1 MLVGVTFVYIKE
13 SYTQW
18 WWWRDP
24 ITINE
29 DVSLNFGTILADRT
43 GDRITIRPNGGTRI
57 QNNSVLSGNYT
68 AAYFSV
74 YGDRRD
80 YFNVTLP
87 SSTLLT
93 GNGQPM
99 VLDNFS
105 VRPNRLRFNRS
116 GYKEIRI
123 GARLT
128 INPNQLGG
136 SYSGSYTITIDY
148 E

>member
-1 MLVGVTFVYIKE
+1 MKSILFILMLVGVTFVYIKE

-68 AAYFSV
+68 AA
-74 YGDRRD
+74 
-80 YFNVTLP
+80 
-87 SSTLLT
+87 
-93 GNGQPM
+93 
-99 VLDNFS
+99 
-105 VRPNRLRFNRS
+105 
-116 GYKEIRI
+116 
-123 GARLT
+123 
-128 INPNQLGG
+128 
-136 SYSGSYTITIDY
+136 
-148 E
+148 